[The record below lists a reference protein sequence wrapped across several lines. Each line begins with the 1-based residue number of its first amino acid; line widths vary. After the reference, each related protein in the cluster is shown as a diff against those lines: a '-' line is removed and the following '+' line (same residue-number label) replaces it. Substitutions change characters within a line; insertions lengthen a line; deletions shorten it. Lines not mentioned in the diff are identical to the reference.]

1 MAKNKNSTNHNI
13 LNNNFY
19 IFVLIILLVIILFI
33 LSSCINKSSF
43 TVDINKI
50 IIDKPEGF
58 QTNEGLP
65 TYNEKEIQSIV
76 SNIINVN
83 YSTPPNEYKG
93 VWNINSDEFIITD
106 PIDNFTELAFNIKKY
121 ETTDDGGEAI
131 SENILLILE
140 NTSGNR
146 LVPSTNI
153 NNFLKYSI
161 TDVLKNSLFK
171 KIETYR
177 STNNIEGNIELY
189 LSGKGTSNSE
199 TINYNKN
206 KYPIRIIN
214 AQNMLLTR
222 QKINGKYEYKLTID
236 KKSVDNTYI
245 YKNDILQ
252 IYDESVPKEDLILNK
267 TLFFFKVDNVSF
279 DKNNNF
285 IITINDI
292 NTINKLDNDYNNNK
306 MKIITEINYNNK
318 LICKIIGNQYE
329 NSIITDNAQL
339 LNSNKNESIQ
349 YKLVFNLLDN
359 RRIDKNGNPE
369 NDKKLNKKI
378 KDFYKIDD
386 TIEIISKNVNSL
398 EANNIFIIKETY
410 FDPSNYST
418 TLYLNTNNK
427 DVKEINKDDKDD
439 KDSKSVKE
447 EFLVTKFD
455 LNNIIKDFYES
466 QTQYNIDYLA
476 TKNKINNY
484 KTIIDNI
491 KKQVDLT

>member
-292 NTINKLDNDYNNNK
+292 NTINKLDND
-306 MKIITEINYNNK
+306 
-318 LICKIIGNQYE
+318 
-329 NSIITDNAQL
+329 
-339 LNSNKNESIQ
+339 
-349 YKLVFNLLDN
+349 
-359 RRIDKNGNPE
+359 
-369 NDKKLNKKI
+369 
-378 KDFYKIDD
+378 
-386 TIEIISKNVNSL
+386 
-398 EANNIFIIKETY
+398 
-410 FDPSNYST
+410 
-418 TLYLNTNNK
+418 
-427 DVKEINKDDKDD
+427 
-439 KDSKSVKE
+439 
-447 EFLVTKFD
+447 
-455 LNNIIKDFYES
+455 
-466 QTQYNIDYLA
+466 
-476 TKNKINNY
+476 
-484 KTIIDNI
+484 
-491 KKQVDLT
+491 